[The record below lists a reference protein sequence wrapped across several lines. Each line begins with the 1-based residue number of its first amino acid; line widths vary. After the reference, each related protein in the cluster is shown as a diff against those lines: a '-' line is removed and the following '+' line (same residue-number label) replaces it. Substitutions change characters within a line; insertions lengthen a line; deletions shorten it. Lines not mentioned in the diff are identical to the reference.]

1 MAIPYE
7 KIHGEFVLGGD
18 TAVRIKSLSIDS
30 SLGQGAIHGSVG
42 RATGANGAPLDLQV
56 EITAAPAVQAVLRAQ
71 GVRLKADG
79 STKFRLA
86 GTTAHPRVQ

>member
-1 MAIPYE
+1 
-7 KIHGEFVLGGD
+7 
-18 TAVRIKSLSIDS
+18 
-30 SLGQGAIHGSVG
+30 VG
-42 RATGANGAPLDLQV
+42 RATGANGAPLDLQI

-71 GVRLKADG
+71 GVRLEADG